1 MGAELSDARMLGSSI
16 KVGQVT
22 DSYIELATVY
32 VYLRRLRSRGIMMS
46 APDDD
51 ITADP
56 GIRREITCLIW
67 PLLHPAAMDG
77 HFISTGVLT
86 PTQRCLNTII
96 ALGRRLAG
104 RTCAG
109 LVLAFAAA
117 HVQSSSDSAA
127 SALQPANAPAA
138 KLRRAADFV
147 RDQHPDKAVALLRR
161 LITQFPVDPAPYNE
175 LAVIYASRDDLERA
189 RAVLISAIEADSRYA
204 LIYKNL
210 QTVFGALAGRAYD
223 RALIRSAGERRL
235 PALMSFV
242 EDGSL
247 PASVASMAPGD
258 ASPTHSTAEGSSAA
272 SSAPP
277 MLAATVSATAGLP
290 STPAVVGSIMSTQSS
305 SSPEQIRLRKN
316 PAPPAPAEPRIELAA
331 STIAAQIDEIGASPP
346 DPDEI
351 VSTVKAWAK
360 AWSRQDVDGYL
371 GYYGHH
377 FTAAGGMSRA
387 RWSAQRRQ
395 RLDRPSFIKVAIEEV
410 KVTFAT
416 SDRAV
421 ARFRQNYR
429 SNILASK
436 VSKVLQLSRNNGE
449 WKIIRESVE
458 R

>member
-1 MGAELSDARMLGSSI
+1 M
-16 KVGQVT
+16 
-22 DSYIELATVY
+22 
-32 VYLRRLRSRGIMMS
+32 
-46 APDDD
+46 
-51 ITADP
+51 
-56 GIRREITCLIW
+56 
-67 PLLHPAAMDG
+67 
-77 HFISTGVLT
+77 
-86 PTQRCLNTII
+86 
-96 ALGRRLAG
+96 
-104 RTCAG
+104 
-109 LVLAFAAA
+109 LAFAAA
-117 HVQSSSDSAA
+117 HVQSSSDAAA
-127 SALQPANAPAA
+127 SALQPANALAA
-138 KLRRAADFV
+138 ELRRAAELV
-147 RDQHPDKAVALLRR
+147 RDKHSDKAVALLRR
-161 LITQFPVDPAPYNE
+161 LIAQFPADPTPYNE

-189 RAVLISAIEADSRYA
+189 RAALISAIEANSRYA

-235 PALMSFV
+235 PALVSFV

-247 PASVASMAPGD
+247 LASIT
-258 ASPTHSTAEGSSAA
+258 SPTLDDALQVLTTGEGSSAA
-272 SSAPP
+272 SSDTPVP
-277 MLAATVSATAGLP
+277 LPTLGAAAGFS
-290 STPAVVGSIMSTQSS
+290 STPVVVESIAATQSS
-305 SSPEQIRLRKN
+305 SSREQTL
-316 PAPPAPAEPRIELAA
+316 PSTQPGALALAGTPVELAT
-331 STIAAQIDEIGASPP
+331 SSIAAQIDEIGASPP
-346 DPDEI
+346 DPDE
-351 VSTVKAWAK
+351 VVATVKAWAR

-377 FTAAGGMSRA
+377 FAAAGGMSRT

-429 SNILASK
+429 SNILAST